1 LLKKKSI
8 LILLIFIF
16 SINTTNLIANAKLEI
31 VNNLNNIETLKFD
44 FVQIS
49 FDKKE
54 NGICFLKRP
63 HFLKCIYHD
72 NKNQKELIINRKNLV
87 IYHKRYNKTY
97 YYPVSRSYFLEILN
111 KKKFAN
117 IILEGNINSN
127 GEIFEVKYSGK
138 KKGEITFFFNKKNFD
153 LSGWEIIDL
162 NGNHTNFEIK
172 NLNKNQNLDKKLFSI
187 PKIN

>member
-1 LLKKKSI
+1 MLKKKSI

-63 HFLKCIYHD
+63 HFLKCIYKD
-72 NKNQKELIINRKNLV
+72 KNQKEIIVNRKNLV

-97 YYPVSRSYFLEILN
+97 FYPVSKSYFSIG
-111 KKKFAN
+111 
-117 IILEGNINSN
+117 IW
-127 GEIFEVKYSGK
+127 SG
-138 KKGEITFFFNKKNFD
+138 
-153 LSGWEIIDL
+153 LSL
-162 NGNHTNFEIK
+162 
-172 NLNKNQNLDKKLFSI
+172 
-187 PKIN
+187 

>member
-1 LLKKKSI
+1 M
-8 LILLIFIF
+8 
-16 SINTTNLIANAKLEI
+16 
-31 VNNLNNIETLKFD
+31 
-44 FVQIS
+44 
-49 FDKKE
+49 
-54 NGICFLKRP
+54 
-63 HFLKCIYHD
+63 
-72 NKNQKELIINRKNLV
+72 
-87 IYHKRYNKTY
+87 
-97 YYPVSRSYFLEILN
+97 EILN

-138 KKGEITFFFNKKNFD
+138 KKGKITFFFNKKNFD

>member
-1 LLKKKSI
+1 MKKKSI

-72 NKNQKELIINRKNLV
+72 NKNQKELIINRKNL
-87 IYHKRYNKTY
+87 Y
-97 YYPVSRSYFLEILN
+97 
-111 KKKFAN
+111 
-117 IILEGNINSN
+117 
-127 GEIFEVKYSGK
+127 
-138 KKGEITFFFNKKNFD
+138 
-153 LSGWEIIDL
+153 
-162 NGNHTNFEIK
+162 
-172 NLNKNQNLDKKLFSI
+172 
-187 PKIN
+187 

>member
-1 LLKKKSI
+1 MKKKSI

-16 SINTTNLIANAKLEI
+16 SINTTNLTANTKSEI
-31 VNNLNNIETLKFD
+31 INNLNNIETLKFD
-44 FVQIS
+44 FIQIS

-54 NGICFLKRP
+54 DGICFLKRP
-63 HFLKCIYHD
+63 HFLKCMYHN

-97 YYPVSRSYFLEILN
+97 FYPASSSYFLEILD

-117 IILEGNINSN
+117 MIFEGNLSSN
-127 GEIFEVKYSGK
+127 EEIFKLKFSGE

-187 PKIN
+187 PAIN

>member
-1 LLKKKSI
+1 MLKKKSI

-16 SINTTNLIANAKLEI
+16 SINTTNLTANTKLEI

-44 FVQIS
+44 FTQIS

-63 HFLKCIYHD
+63 HFLKCIYNN

-97 YYPVSRSYFLEILN
+97 YYPVSNSYFLEILN
-111 KKKFAN
+111 KKKFAS
-117 IILEGNINSN
+117 IILEGNLNSN
-127 GEIFEVKYSGK
+127 GEIFKVKFSNE
-138 KKGEITFFFNKKNFD
+138 KKGEITFFFNKTNFD

-187 PKIN
+187 PAIN

>member
-1 LLKKKSI
+1 MLKKKSI

-16 SINTTNLIANAKLEI
+16 SINTTNLTANTKLEI

-44 FVQIS
+44 FTQIS

-63 HFLKCIYHD
+63 HFLKCIYHN

-97 YYPVSRSYFLEILN
+97 YYPVSNSYFLEILN
-111 KKKFAN
+111 KKKFAS
-117 IILEGNINSN
+117 IILEGNLNSN
-127 GEIFEVKYSGK
+127 GEIFKVKFSDE
-138 KKGEITFFFNKKNFD
+138 KKGEITFFFNKTNFD

-187 PKIN
+187 PAIN